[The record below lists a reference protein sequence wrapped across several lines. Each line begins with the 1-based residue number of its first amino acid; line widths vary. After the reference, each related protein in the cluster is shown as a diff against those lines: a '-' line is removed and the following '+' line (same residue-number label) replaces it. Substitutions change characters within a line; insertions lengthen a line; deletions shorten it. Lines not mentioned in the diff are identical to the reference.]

1 MSVEWQ
7 QLEYFR
13 VVGRLQHVTRAAEE
27 LGMTQPALSR
37 AIARLERELGVAL
50 LHRVGRSV
58 RLTRYGEAFLRRVE
72 RALDELA
79 AGRRELA
86 DMTDSSAGTVAL
98 GFLRTLGVEYVPALI
113 RRFTAAHP
121 DVRFSFSENN
131 GPALEQQPGRG
142 EIDLALTRYP
152 FENDALEGTVIARQD
167 LMLLVPL
174 GHRLAERR
182 SVRLREVANEPFV
195 AFKPGHAIRKLT
207 DDLCAKAEFT
217 PRITFEADESSSL
230 RGFAAA
236 GLGVAILP
244 AGTGPTN
251 GLVLLRISEPEARRD
266 IVLAWAKERYMS
278 ASVRLFRSFVVE
290 AAHRP
295 AQAS

>member
-1 MSVEWQ
+1 MEWQ

-50 LHRVGRSV
+50 LHRAGRSI
-58 RLTRYGEAFLRRVE
+58 RLTRYGEVFLRRVE

-79 AGRRELA
+79 EARRELS
-86 DMTDSSAGTVAL
+86 DMTDASAGIVAL

-131 GPALEQQPGRG
+131 GPSLALQLQRG
-142 EIDLALTRYP
+142 EIDLALTRTPLEYSG
-152 FENDALEGTVIARQD
+152 LEGSVIARQE
-167 LMLLVPL
+167 LLLVVPL
-174 GHRLAERR
+174 AHRLAERR
-182 SVRLREVANEPFV
+182 AIKLREVANEPFV
-195 AFKPGHAIRKLT
+195 AFKPGHAIRTLT
-207 DDLCAKAEFT
+207 DELCAKAGFT

-244 AGTGPTN
+244 VGTGPTN
-251 GLVLLRISEPEARRD
+251 GLALLRISEPEARRD
-266 IVLAWAKERYMS
+266 IVLAWAKDRYMS
-278 ASVRLFRSFVVE
+278 AAVRLFRSFVLD
-290 AAHRP
+290 AAQRP
-295 AQAS
+295 ARG